1 MAGCCKKKAFVFDLF
16 ECRLFL
22 YLAVVIVFCL
32 LVAIV
37 KPLGLISKWGAQQS
51 FIIISYI
58 VVALYDVPLY
68 VRDRCGYAIH
78 TDVGVFIHTVTW
90 RVYSL

>member
-1 MAGCCKKKAFVFDLF
+1 MALTRLITHVCVCMSVCLTRGLGWGWRDVVKKKAFVFDLF

-37 KPLGLISKWGAQQS
+37 KPLGLISK
-51 FIIISYI
+51 
-58 VVALYDVPLY
+58 
-68 VRDRCGYAIH
+68 
-78 TDVGVFIHTVTW
+78 
-90 RVYSL
+90 

>member
-1 MAGCCKKKAFVFDLF
+1 MGTKNAFVFYLF

-22 YLAVVIVFCL
+22 YLVVVIVCCL

-51 FIIISYI
+51 FIIIIISCT
-58 VVALYDVPLY
+58 VVAPYDVPLY
-68 VRDRCGYAIH
+68 ARDRRGYATH
-78 TDVGVFIHTVTW
+78 TDVDLSIHTVTW